1 MGDNAIKTFADYLP
15 QATGEHSIQAAKRFA
30 KLIYVAVMQNAELQ
44 KCSAPSIIKAA
55 SLSASLNLDIDQR
68 GFAYLVPYKNEA
80 TLQIGYLGLME
91 LAYRSNKVKAIDAH
105 CVYESERDKIKIV
118 RTDGQF
124 TVEHPFSYEPP
135 TGKIIAVYATAQI
148 EGFGPRTIVLRID
161 QVEAFRARSKCPNS
175 PAWKNDYEAM
185 CKKTAIRQLAK
196 YLPKSA
202 VTEELSRGAAIDE
215 KEDFNDAANDAKRR
229 IADAA
234 GSQPIDTTFMD
245 APQAGAGAG
254 VDPANDE
261 NW

>member
-1 MGDNAIKTFADYLP
+1 LGDNTITTFADYLP
-15 QATGEHSIQAAKRFA
+15 QAMGEQSLKAAKRFA
-30 KLIYVAVMQNAELQ
+30 KLVYVAVMQNADLQ
-44 KCSAPSIIKAA
+44 KCTPASIIKAA

-148 EGFGPRTIVLRID
+148 EGYGPRTIVLRID
-161 QVEAFRARSKCPNS
+161 QVEAFRARSKCPGS

-215 KEDFNDAANDAKRR
+215 KEDFETAAAEAKRK
-229 IADAA
+229 ILDSA
-234 GSQPIDTTFMD
+234 GTQPIDTTFMENPP
-245 APQAGAGAG
+245 ANAE
-254 VDPANDE
+254 PANDD